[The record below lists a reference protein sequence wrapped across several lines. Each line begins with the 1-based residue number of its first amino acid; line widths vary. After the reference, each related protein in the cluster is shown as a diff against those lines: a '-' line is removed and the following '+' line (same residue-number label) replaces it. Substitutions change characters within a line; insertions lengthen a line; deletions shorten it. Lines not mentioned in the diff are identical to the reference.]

1 METNWKFRNSRPEV
15 FCKKGVLRNFSKFA
29 GKHLCQS
36 LSFNKVAVLRPATL
50 LKKGLSYRYFPV
62 IWEISKNTFSY
73 RKPLVAASENWNCFD
88 RSSFEYNRLFWD
100 SQITWNIVLHAL
112 NSCWRYKYNRDL
124 IWFDLNCFFL
134 TLYWDSGTIPFEH
147 CTLL

>member
-1 METNWKFRNSRPEV
+1 MFLEISQNSQENICARASLLI
-15 FCKKGVLRNFSKFA
+15 KL
-29 GKHLCQS
+29 QS
-36 LSFNKVAVLRPATL
+36 WGQQLW
-50 LKKGLSYRYFPV
+50 LSYRYFPV

-73 RKPLVAASENWNCFD
+73 RKPLVAASENWNCFG
-88 RSSFEYNRLFWD
+88 RSSFEYNRLFGD
-100 SQITWNIVLHAL
+100 SQITWNIVQHAL

-124 IWFDLNCFFL
+124 IWFALNCFFL